1 MGSNFSNG
9 AMTLKDFTK
18 WAGIGYTKTY
28 AEAKI
33 GKLTLT
39 KIGRRTLILRSEAER
54 WLASYSGSK
63 SELV

>member
-1 MGSNFSNG
+1 
-9 AMTLKDFTK
+9 MTLKDFTK